1 MTSLD
6 DWIKYGDELRRPLVV
21 NPKLGECDSVVIV
34 GGGISAYVLR
44 IASQL
49 NDQISR

>member
-6 DWIKYGDELRRPLVV
+6 DWIKYGDELRRPLLV

-34 GGGISAYVLR
+34 GGGYLVCVVP

-49 NDQISR
+49 NDQISK